1 MLKNIQDAISK
12 RAERS
17 ICQTRVQTSLKRKV
31 GYEDDDDEV
40 ANIRKAVSTL
50 RMAVEHESGFGENDN

>member
-1 MLKNIQDAISK
+1 
-12 RAERS
+12 
-17 ICQTRVQTSLKRKV
+17 VQTSLKRKV